1 MNRLVKMMGF
11 GLFFFCA
18 LWLPG
23 IMETSAA
30 DKPDITGWE
39 KGGAY
44 DRHYNVSEFDQFKGT
59 VEDIVEIT
67 PMPGMAPGVGLLIRD
82 EGKDLV
88 KVQLG
93 PRSFVDLKSI
103 GLKKGDKVKL
113 KGVWAEIN
121 GADVFM
127 ASKVKK
133 GENIEVKVRRTK
145 DGTPF
150 WSMTPEELAKEKEQD

>member
-1 MNRLVKMMGF
+1 MNRLVRITGL
-11 GLFFFCA
+11 GLFLSCA
-18 LWLPG
+18 LWCLGVMAPIAG
-23 IMETSAA
+23 

-44 DRHYNVSEFDQFKGT
+44 DRYYNASEFDQFKGI

-67 PMPGMAPGVGLLIRD
+67 PMPGMAPGVGLLVRD
-82 EGKDLV
+82 EGKDLI

-93 PRSFVDLKSI
+93 PKSFVDLKSI
-103 GLKKGDKVKL
+103 GLKKGDKVKV
-113 KGVWAEIN
+113 KGVWADIK

-133 GENIEVKVRRTK
+133 GESIEVKVRRTK

-150 WSMTPEELAKEKEQD
+150 WTLTPEELAKEKEQD

>member
-1 MNRLVKMMGF
+1 MKRLLRMI
-11 GLFFFCA
+11 GLSLAASCL
-18 LWLPG
+18 LWLHTPASCHAG
-23 IMETSAA
+23 

-44 DRHYNVSEFDQFKGT
+44 DRHYNASEFDQFKGI

-67 PMPGMAPGVGLLIRD
+67 PMPGMAPGVGLLVRD
-82 EGKDLV
+82 EGKDLI

-93 PRSFVDLKSI
+93 PKSFVDLKSI
-103 GLKKGDKVKL
+103 GLKKGDKVKV
-113 KGVWAEIN
+113 KGVWAEVN
-121 GADVFM
+121 GGDVFM

-133 GENIEVKVRRTK
+133 GENTEVKVRRTK

-150 WSMTPEELAKEKEQD
+150 WTMTPEELAKEKDQD